1 MMSDKQPERENDHSF
16 ANHDFPEGPLHLH
29 EQAQIEQR
37 IASQEARKL
46 KAQREKHHTIWFGFG
61 MFGLIGWSVTI
72 PAVLGAILG
81 MWIDARWPGPYS
93 WTLMLMIGGVALGCL
108 NAWKWIHKEG
118 NIEK

>member
-1 MMSDKQPERENDHSF
+1 MSDNQPDPDNENDF
-16 ANHDFPEGPLHLH
+16 DNRDFQGGPLHLH
-29 EQAQIEQR
+29 EQSHIEHR

-72 PAVLGAILG
+72 PAVLGAMLG
-81 MWIDARWPGPYS
+81 AWIDSRWPGPYS
-93 WTLMLMIGGVALGCL
+93 WTLMLLIGGVTLGCL

-118 NIEK
+118 EIKK